1 MVTQAFFDPSTGGE
15 QNQNE
20 VAPNV
25 GRPDTMT
32 NNPLQPI
39 APQPIMQDQQA
50 SYYNYSNRSSPQR
63 PDAPYYDSYQN
74 YPPPAPTTYPRNPP
88 EPVYNNIPPQ
98 TNQYEY
104 STPSNNGSRPAV
116 EIITK
121 IGENDVT
128 HGKGPSSG
136 SHKGNEFYR
145 TCLKKYYKRYV
156 QSDHTG
162 REKIASKI
170 YNEVISQNP
179 KGRFLLYVT
188 DQNAYTEMNS
198 KQAKD
203 CVRCVLTDCVN
214 RERKKLV
221 EKQQQD
227 PSRQQQRKRQK
238 PEDAKA
244 DDIKRSKSDST
255 VEPSGESDKKSPS
268 NIQSKT
274 TTIDLSK
281 DEEVPDET
289 KSSFESKYCH
299 KCLGTG
305 LLPVPEAL
313 KRFSTE
319 ENTVELQTVKSGGEE
334 IDNLSQANGSQV
346 HGDLGSQLQ
355 ALEQKLGIAIPGN
368 ITYPDRIK
376 QIEAVLQHQKKTTD
390 IETAFLINDDIIK
403 MLERAEEK
411 WGIKPPEG
419 YTISE
424 RVELVEQTAFT
435 FMSRLKVWL

>member
-20 VAPNV
+20 LPPNI

-50 SYYNYSNRSSPQR
+50 PYYNYANRSSPQR
-63 PDAPYYDSYQN
+63 QDPAYYDSYQN

-88 EPVYNNIPPQ
+88 APVYNNIPPQ
-98 TNQYEY
+98 SNQYEY
-104 STPSNNGSRPAV
+104 STPQSNGSRQAL
-116 EIITK
+116 EMITK

-156 QSDHTG
+156 QSDDTG

-203 CVRCVLTDCVN
+203 YVRCVLTDCVN

-227 PSRQQQRKRQK
+227 RQQRKRQRL
-238 PEDAKA
+238 EDNSKVE
-244 DDIKRSKSDST
+244 DVKRSISDAT

-274 TTIDLSK
+274 TTTTIDLSK
-281 DEEVPDET
+281 DENVPDEA

-319 ENTVELQTVKSGGEE
+319 ESTEELQTPKSGGEE
-334 IDNLSQANGSQV
+334 ISLSQANGSQV

-355 ALEQKLGIAIPGN
+355 ALEQKLGITVPPN

-376 QIEAVLQHQKKTTD
+376 QIEAVLQQQKKTTD

-419 YTISE
+419 YTVSE